1 MSRQE
6 SRVYLQKSTCFQN
19 SPCLRTHYA
28 VHTAPLWVSVFA
40 QLREARGQERSF
52 ARQNR
57 ISHPK
62 NDVTSPEP
70 LSFDTVL

>member
-1 MSRQE
+1 
-6 SRVYLQKSTCFQN
+6 
-19 SPCLRTHYA
+19 
-28 VHTAPLWVSVFA
+28 LWVSVFA

-70 LSFDTVL
+70 LSFDIVL